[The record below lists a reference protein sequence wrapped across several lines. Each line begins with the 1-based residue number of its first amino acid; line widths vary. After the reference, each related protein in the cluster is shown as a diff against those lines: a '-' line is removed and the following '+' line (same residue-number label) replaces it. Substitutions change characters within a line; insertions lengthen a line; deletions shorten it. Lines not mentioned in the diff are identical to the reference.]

1 VPALY
6 LASLVFGFTIGNL
19 FMLQALLVGD
29 LFGMRSFGKVMGL
42 LQLLTQTVSGLGP
55 WALGLLYAGFG
66 GYAPGLAVL
75 AGVAL
80 VAAGV
85 LSRVRPPTPAT

>member
-1 VPALY
+1 
-6 LASLVFGFTIGNL
+6 
-19 FMLQALLVGD
+19 MC
-29 LFGMRSFGKVMGL
+29 L
-42 LQLLTQTVSGLGP
+42 LQLLTQTLSGLGP